1 MGYYLGVDIGSVNA
15 KLALIDE
22 NGRVVQFDT
31 EKVTS
36 SPRAAVSSLIAR
48 LGEGFN
54 LKEIIAAGV
63 SGSGRAVIPK
73 ELGWAEY
80 SSSLTIASGLLHRYP
95 DVKTII
101 QIGGQSTL
109 VIELEDGLKK
119 PWKVESNPLCAAGTG
134 RFLEQQAYRIGIS
147 MEDFANLALKCKG
160 TPPRIAARCSVF
172 AKTDLIHLQQKGVP
186 LDAMLYALCESV
198 ARMVASLKKGT
209 FQEPVYFVGGVA
221 ANPAVAK
228 SLNDMISAR
237 NGHPV
242 EVIIPPN
249 YLHMES
255 LGSALLSIG
264 KTSQGIMLSGT
275 DAEQRHFE
283 MPKLEIVAVQ
293 DGKDGQRI
301 EEPCVGYLG
310 VDVGSTSTKAVIMNE
325 SGTRLLGK
333 NYLMTA
339 GRPVEA
345 VRQVFRNLLRE
356 GADKVQIAGVGVTG
370 SGRYLVGGFI
380 GADLIKNEIT
390 AQTRAAAE
398 IDPEADI
405 IEIGGQDSKL
415 VIKRNGVVVDYH
427 MNKACAAGTGSFI
440 DELAEMLG
448 VSVTNGQFAD
458 LAFAAPH
465 TIELGTRCA
474 AFMGQ
479 AVASAQQEGVP
490 LEIITASLA
499 NSIAKNYLS
508 KVVEHR
514 KLGDKII
521 LTGAVFYN
529 KAVVSAF
536 YQQLE
541 GKTLAV
547 AEHKE
552 VSGAMGAALLAKEA
566 MAGQKSKFKGFQEVV
581 DRECKLTTFVC
592 KGCDNNCTI
601 TRMEMPGE
609 ESSFYGSRCDK
620 YDAIASHAKRETF
633 FDKREQLLFR
643 EYKKD
648 SGTGPAVGIPR
659 GLLVYDYAP
668 LIIGFLNALDARV
681 VLSSQTNN
689 AIMEQAIE
697 LGYTDSCFPL
707 KLLHGHA
714 AMLKDADYILY
725 PCAIRLGR
733 KDGDAN
739 QKYSCPLV
747 QASPFIIR
755 NVLDFGERLL
765 IPIIDFSRG
774 DADVIK
780 NLADVA
786 VKMGFSRKKGQE
798 AAQAGIESQRRFEA
812 DRAVL
817 GRELLEQLRQSDQLG
832 VVLFARSYMSQ
843 DAGANLGIAEK
854 LAQLGVV
861 PIPLDF
867 LPLESVNA
875 KDYSDRPYWFYENK
889 YIAGA
894 AITASD
900 PQLYGLSLTNF
911 GCGPN
916 SFILHLVED
925 IMGGKPL
932 GQLEI
937 DEHAA
942 EAGIVTR
949 LEAFVDTIQGF
960 ARSTKPREVSHKDIY
975 RRAFPPVIDTTK
987 TFIIPRMAPHIELVG
1002 ALLEGSGFRA
1012 VVLPEANERNLFYAD
1027 KITSGVECLPYRVT
1041 LGDFLRFCY
1050 EDGTDL
1056 KNVEA
1061 VMAGAYGPCR
1071 FGKYA
1076 LEQIKILK
1084 EVGFDLPIRTTV
1096 SNNAYRDTEIS
1107 PRFARLAWKGCVAID
1122 YLQRLLWRTR
1132 PYEKRRG
1139 SADELF
1145 DEYLGRI
1152 VGRVRKKESF
1162 DDILRRATPDFKSL
1176 IDPELPRRPLVGIN
1190 GEIFLRS
1197 NRFSNQDLVR
1207 ECEKAGLEVVVS
1219 SMGEWIK
1226 YIFYRHV
1233 EDAIRDRKFL
1243 KALISYVINRVWE
1256 HDEHMVVKHFS
1267 DLVGVDERES
1277 STGEL
1282 LAQTSRWLS
1291 PKCGSEAVLSIGS
1304 GIEWMENLEF
1314 AGVISVMPHGCM
1326 PGGIVAAMSEKFSA
1340 LYRKPWINLT
1350 YDGFVESTNL
1360 TKINNF
1366 AEVIRFCSQEGKKG
1380 A

>member
-31 EKVTS
+31 EKVIS
-36 SPRAAVSSLIAR
+36 SPRVAVNSLIAK
-48 LGEGFN
+48 LGERFD
-54 LKEIIAAGV
+54 LKEVVAAGV

-73 ELGWAEY
+73 ELGWTEY
-80 SSSLTIASGLLHRYP
+80 SSSLAIASGLLHQYP
-95 DVKTII
+95 DVKTVI

-198 ARMVASLKKGT
+198 ARMVSSLKKGT

-242 EVIIPPN
+242 EVIIPED
-249 YLHMES
+249 YLYMES

-264 KTSQGIMLSGT
+264 KSSQGVVLSGT

-283 MPKLEIVAVQ
+283 MPKLEVVAVQ

-301 EEPCVGYLG
+301 EEQCVGYVG
-310 VDVGSTSTKAVIMNE
+310 VDVGSTSTKAVIMDE

-356 GADKVQIAGVGVTG
+356 GADKVKVAGVGVTG

-398 IDPEADI
+398 IAPEADI

-415 VIKRNGVVVDYH
+415 VIKRKGVVVDYH

-448 VSVTNGQFAD
+448 VSVTNGEFAN

-514 KLGDKII
+514 KLGDKVI

-536 YQQLE
+536 HQQLK
-541 GKTLAV
+541 GKTLTV
-547 AEHKE
+547 PEHKE
-552 VSGAMGAALLAKEA
+552 VSGAIGAALLAKEA
-566 MAGQKSKFKGFQEVV
+566 MAGQESKFKGFQEVI

-633 FDKREQLLFR
+633 FDKREHLLFR

-689 AIMEQAIE
+689 AIMEQATE
-697 LGYTDSCFPL
+697 LSYTDSCFPM

-714 AMLKDADYILY
+714 AMLKDVDYILY
-725 PCAIRLGR
+725 PCAIRLDR
-733 KDGDAN
+733 KDGDAS

-755 NVLDFGERLL
+755 NVLGFGERLL

-786 VKMGFSRKKGQE
+786 VTMGFSRKKGRE
-798 AAQAGIESQRRFEA
+798 AALVGIESQRRFEA

-817 GRELLEQLRQSDQLG
+817 GRELLRQLRQSDQLG

-875 KDYSDRPYWFYENK
+875 KDYSDRPYWYYENK
-889 YIAGA
+889 YVAGA
-894 AITASD
+894 AITVSD

-960 ARSTKPREVSHKDIY
+960 AHSAGKREAPHKEDIY
-975 RRAFPPVIDTTK
+975 RRAFPPVVDAKK
-987 TFIIPRMAPHIELVG
+987 TFIIPRMSPHIELVG
-1002 ALLEGSGFRA
+1002 ALLEGSGFKA
-1012 VVLPEANERNLFYAD
+1012 IVLPEANERNLFYAD
-1027 KITSGVECLPYRVT
+1027 KVTSGVECLPYRVT

-1050 EDGTDL
+1050 ENGTDL

-1061 VMAGAYGPCR
+1061 VMASAYGPCR

-1076 LEQIKILK
+1076 LEQIRVLG
-1084 EVGFDLPIRTTV
+1084 ELGFDIPIRTTV
-1096 SNNAYRDTEIS
+1096 SNNAYRDTDIS

-1132 PYEKRRG
+1132 PYEKRPG
-1139 SADELF
+1139 SADEMF
-1145 DEYLGRI
+1145 DEYLGRV
-1152 VGRVRKKESF
+1152 VGRVRKKEGF
-1162 DDILRRATPDFKSL
+1162 DDVLRQATSDFKSL
-1176 IDPELPRRPLVGIN
+1176 IDSELPRRPMVGIN

-1219 SMGEWIK
+1219 SIGEWMK

-1243 KALISYVINRVWE
+1243 KALISYGINRVWE
-1256 HDEHMVVKHFS
+1256 HDEHTVVKHFQ
-1267 DLVGVDERES
+1267 DLIDEKEP

-1282 LAQTSRWLS
+1282 LVQTSHWLS

-1304 GIEWMENLEF
+1304 GIEWMENPEF

-1360 TKINNF
+1360 TRINNF
-1366 AEVIRFCSQEGKKG
+1366 AEVLRFCSQEGKKG
-1380 A
+1380 S